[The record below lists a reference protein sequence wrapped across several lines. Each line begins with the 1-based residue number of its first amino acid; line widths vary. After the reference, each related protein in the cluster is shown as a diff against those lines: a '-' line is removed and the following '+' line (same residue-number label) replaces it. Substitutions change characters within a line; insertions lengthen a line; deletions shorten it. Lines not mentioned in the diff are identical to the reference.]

1 MKINRTKVE
10 LLMADMVITQTTLS
24 KLSAVSKTNLSY
36 ILSGQNCRPQT
47 AAKIATGLGVAVQDI
62 IE

>member
-10 LLMADMVITQTTLS
+10 LLMADMGITQTTLAQ
-24 KLSAVSKTNLSY
+24 LSAVSKTNLSY

-47 AAKIATGLGVAVQDI
+47 AAKIATG
-62 IE
+62 

>member
-10 LLMADMVITQTTLS
+10 LLMADMGITQTTLS

-47 AAKIATGLGVAVQDI
+47 AARLAAGLGVAVQDI

>member
-1 MKINRTKVE
+1 MKINRMKVE
-10 LLMADMVITQTTLS
+10 LLMADLGISQTTLAQ
-24 KLSAVSKTNLSY
+24 LSAVSKTNLSY

-47 AAKIATGLGVAVQDI
+47 AAKIAMGLGVKTQDI